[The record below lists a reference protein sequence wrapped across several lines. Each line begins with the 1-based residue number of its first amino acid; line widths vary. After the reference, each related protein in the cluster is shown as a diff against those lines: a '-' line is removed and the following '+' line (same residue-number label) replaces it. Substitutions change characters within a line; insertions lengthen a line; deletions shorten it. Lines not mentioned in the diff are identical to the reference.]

1 MPEVILLSGG
11 IESTTLLHRE
21 AARRALLPLFI
32 DYGQRAA
39 QQELSAARHQCELLG
54 LELKAL
60 DMSRTGEGFREGQ
73 SKKLH
78 VPLPHRNLVALSLAL
93 SYATQMEANGV
104 LIALN
109 REDTTAYPSA
119 SEAFLAQFHS
129 LAATLGSIA
138 IEAPLSHLLK
148 SEIIRAGVEDRID
161 YSHTYSCLL
170 GYTQHCGQCPQCRNR
185 QGAFHDAGFDE
196 PKGFY
201 RNR

>member
-21 AARRALLPLFI
+21 TAHRQLLPLFI

-39 QQELSAARHQCELLG
+39 QQELSAARHQCELLQQ
-54 LELKAL
+54 ELKVL
-60 DMSRTGEGFREGQ
+60 DMARIGEAFREGQ
-73 SKKLH
+73 SRKLH

-93 SYATQMEANGV
+93 SHATQLEANGV

-119 SEAFLAQFHS
+119 SEAFLEQFRS

-138 IEAPLSHLLK
+138 IEAPLIHQLK
-148 SEIIRAGVEDRID
+148 SEIVRAGMEAHID
-161 YSHTYSCLL
+161 YTRTYSCLL
-170 GYTQHCGQCPQCRNR
+170 GYAQHCGQCPQCRNR
-185 QGAFHDAGFDE
+185 QRAFHDAGNDE
-196 PKGFY
+196 PEGFY